1 MVTNG
6 TPSPVIM
13 TLTAKLAAT
22 KLDFNRSLYYCTTS
36 TFFFFKLLSLRVMQ
50 SFSGFP
56 DHIHTVIFSQPESA
70 QYNHILF
77 YRTLNSCT
85 KAAGVKGLIQGHLSG
100 GNECGA
106 SAVFHFIHPASFPD
120 FCSSNSV
127 HFSTHKMRFLILII
141 ICCVFFVALL

>member
-106 SAVFHFIHPASFPD
+106 SAVFHL
-120 FCSSNSV
+120 CSSNSV

-141 ICCVFFVALL
+141 ICCGFFVALL